1 MNKLFLILA
10 AVLLMQTTAEAQT
23 ERRIYTQAEQA
34 AMQNRSEESAAQEK
48 ALEKELQRMQCSS
61 CSRSSQAGGHR

>member
-34 AMQNRSEESAAQEK
+34 AM
-48 ALEKELQRMQCSS
+48 
-61 CSRSSQAGGHR
+61 